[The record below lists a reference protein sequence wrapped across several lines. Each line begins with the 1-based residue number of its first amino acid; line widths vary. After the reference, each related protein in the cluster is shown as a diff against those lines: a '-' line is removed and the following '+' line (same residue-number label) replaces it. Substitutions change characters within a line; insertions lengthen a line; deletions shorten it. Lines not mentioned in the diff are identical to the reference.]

1 MSQQNNFHQN
11 KKCNYIIFFFIFN
24 PPLCFGFDEDCWWP
38 VKLKM
43 KKKKKIN
50 AELSTK
56 FSVYGVLASLVIQD
70 KCRSSAPAGTGSW
83 PISAF
88 DWLPFQLWGRAECA
102 LQRGSQAQT
111 HHPQWCA
118 SHMAQK
124 HSATPGSWPKH
135 YINLLSHQNSCL
147 YFHWSPP
154 KDGRES

>member
-43 KKKKKIN
+43 KKKKIN

-88 DWLPFQLWGRAECA
+88 DWLPFQLWGRAERA
-102 LQRGSQAQT
+102 LQWGSQAQT

-124 HSATPGSWPKH
+124 HNATPGSWPKH
-135 YINLLSHQNSCL
+135 YINLLSHL
-147 YFHWSPP
+147 TAEFLPILSPKP
-154 KDGRES
+154 P